1 MNYFKFFHLF
11 SEQGTQRSEGFED
24 SRIQGVEWKKAEV
37 RSQKSE
43 VRRQRV
49 GKGRGLEGWRFR
61 GLAKHPHFQTSNLLK
76 KGGRV
81 VCLVFFSKNKSE
93 GAKDFTTRETRET
106 KQTMPYIVTTV
117 GRIKI

>member
-1 MNYFKFFHLF
+1 MKPKKNRRLEGWRVSRKQK
-11 SEQGTQRSEGFED
+11 SEDRRQEG
-24 SRIQGVEWKKAEV
+24 
-37 RSQKSE
+37 RSQKTE

-93 GAKDFTTRETRET
+93 GAKDFTTRET

>member
-1 MNYFKFFHLF
+1 MPTLELERNRKQK
-11 SEQGTQRSEGFED
+11 SEDRKQEG
-24 SRIQGVEWKKAEV
+24 
-37 RSQKSE
+37 RSQKTE

-81 VCLVFFSKNKSE
+81 VCLVFFSKHISK
-93 GAKDFTTRETRET
+93 GAKDFTTRET
-106 KQTMPYIVTTV
+106 Q
-117 GRIKI
+117 